1 MSDVLAVSLCATPNN
16 DRVLVTLTPPL
27 KPEGSGSDDIGKRTP
42 LDICCVLDVSGS
54 MAASA
59 KLQSNTPFTT
69 REPEFTVLD
78 VVKHS
83 VRTIIESMQGGAS
96 SRFFSGVDTECE
108 NQR

>member
-1 MSDVLAVSLCATPNN
+1 M
-16 DRVLVTLTPPL
+16 

-59 KLQSNTPFTT
+59 KRQSNTP
-69 REPEFTVLD
+69 REPEVTVLD

-83 VRTIIESMQGGAS
+83 VMTIIASMQEGAS
-96 SRFFSGVDTECE
+96 SRLFSSVDTECE